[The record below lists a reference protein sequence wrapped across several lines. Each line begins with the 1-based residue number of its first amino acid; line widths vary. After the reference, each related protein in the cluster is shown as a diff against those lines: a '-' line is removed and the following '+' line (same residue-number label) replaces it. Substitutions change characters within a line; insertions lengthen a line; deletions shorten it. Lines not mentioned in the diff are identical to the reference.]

1 LHRLRNYPTSFS
13 GEHMAPNLLYLTRA
27 WWHGLSKF
35 ESEILAAVDVG
46 ETRMHSSMFLSHL
59 TPSARKHQAT
69 ELIKDALRESS
80 IPFRP
85 IPSGGTAYL
94 WLPRTALVRVKAM
107 NGEDRP
113 VNFQTP
119 THLRY
124 LNGDLL
130 PDLPDLPRVDVSYR
144 LDPVTSSIT
153 WVGLREWEGRT
164 LVAEYTMP
172 WRAVGAAILET
183 IELPLPERVS
193 TVRPRAGAKTKG
205 QRGRKAADGSA

>member
-1 LHRLRNYPTSFS
+1 MDPK
-13 GEHMAPNLLYLTRA
+13 LLYLTRD
-27 WWHGLSKF
+27 WWRGLSRF
-35 ESEILAAVDVG
+35 EREILAAVELG
-46 ETRMHSSMFLSHL
+46 EKRLHSSMFLSHV

-85 IPSGGTAYL
+85 IPTGGTAYL

-107 NGEDRP
+107 NPDDRP

-144 LDPVTSSIT
+144 LDPMTASVT
-153 WVGLREWEGRT
+153 WVGLREWEGRM

-172 WRAVGAAILET
+172 WRAVGAASLET

-193 TVRPRAGAKTKG
+193 TVRARVSAKRKS